1 MNTVTLNKTIGITEV
16 VQLIHKQVSNAR
28 YYKLTSEELREQVN
42 NCILI
47 PLKRKYPSG
56 RSVHSQ
62 YLNAF
67 AFGVYLSET
76 KRILQDEVE
85 FCYIVDGE
93 LYSTSKDTT
102 HKSTNELYT
111 LNRGEELLALSGN
124 YYWKNTNKVYF

>member
-1 MNTVTLNKTIGITEV
+1 MDTVTLNKNIGMTEV
-16 VQLIHKQVSNAR
+16 MYLVHKCTKNA
-28 YYKLTSEELREQVN
+28 KELNLSSEELREQVKQAV
-42 NCILI
+42 LL

-56 RSVHSQ
+56 KSVHSQ

-102 HKSTNELYT
+102 HKSTNMLYA
-111 LNRGEELLALSGN
+111 LNRGEELSGN
-124 YYWKNTNKVYF
+124 FYWKNTNKVYF